1 MRLGKRGWLLAGL
14 MFLAIWPVAVPGQ
27 ESLWKKY
34 NVQGSEAFQQARY
47 AKAKKL
53 YLAALQEA
61 EKFGEQDPRLAIS
74 LNNLA
79 ALYDTRGKY
88 VRAELLYRR
97 ALAIREKVLGPEH
110 LDVATS
116 LNNLAALYLGQGKYA
131 EAEPLYQRALAIK
144 EKTLGPEDPEV
155 ALILGNYATLLRVL
169 NRRAE
174 AKKMKARAKAIRAK
188 HVQEKPPR

>member
-88 VRAELLYRR
+88 GR
-97 ALAIREKVLGPEH
+97 
-110 LDVATS
+110 
-116 LNNLAALYLGQGKYA
+116 
-131 EAEPLYQRALAIK
+131 AEPLYQRALAIK